1 MTNKESQTLEY
12 KQSWRNDCLKAVSAF
27 ANSDGGVLI
36 VGLDDK
42 GMPSGLKNFKKLL
55 EDIPNTIRNKLGIIP
70 SIKPNKKNKKD
81 IIKITVA
88 PCSVPISYNGKYYI
102 RSGSTVQELRGK
114 DLADFLMKKSGIT
127 WDDIV
132 EERAGFNEINNDSIE
147 KFKKY
152 AVDRIPSIIKE
163 TDNNTLSQ
171 KLNLIDDRD
180 LKRAA
185 ILLFGNDPQKFYLQS
200 VVRIGKFLTDTEIQ
214 TTDIVKGNLFAQLE
228 SALEILRTKYL
239 VSNIKYEGIHRRDI
253 LEYPY
258 EALREAIINALI
270 HRDYSGTSQ
279 IQIRVYPDKLMIMN
293 EGKLPPEVPVEKLK
307 TNHLSIPRNTLLAK
321 IFYYAGFIESWGHGT
336 IKIVEDCLEQ
346 GLPEPDFSEE
356 NGVMT
361 VAFYKDKWNEENL
374 KKLDLNERQI
384 KAVIYIRE
392 KGKITNQEYQAI
404 CETSNR
410 TATRDLTKLVSL
422 KIFQQ
427 IGTTGKG
434 TKYVLR
440 RHKDAKGAT
449 KTPKGRQK
457 EKRGHK
463 RGNGESKDAK
473 MKQK

>member
-1 MTNKESQTLEY
+1 MTNKESQAVEY
-12 KQSWRNDCLKAVSAF
+12 KQNWRNDCLKVISAF

-36 VGLDDK
+36 VGLDDRGK
-42 GMPSGLKNFKKLL
+42 PFGLKNVKRLL

-70 SIKPNKKNKKD
+70 SVEPNKKNKKD
-81 IIKITVA
+81 IINIAVT

-102 RSGSTVQELRGK
+102 RSGSTVQELQGK
-114 DLADFLMKKSGIT
+114 DLADFLMKKSGST

-132 EERAGFNEINNDSIE
+132 EERADFNEIDNHSIE

-152 AVDRIPSIIKE
+152 AVDRIPSIVNEI
-163 TDNNTLSQ
+163 DNTALLQ
-171 KLNLIDDRD
+171 KLNLIDDKD

-185 ILLFGNDPQKFYLQS
+185 VLLFSNDPQKFYLQS
-200 VVRIGKFLTDTEIQ
+200 AVRIGKFLTDTEIQ
-214 TTDIVKGNLFAQLE
+214 TTDIVEGNLFAQLE

-293 EGKLPPEVPVEKLK
+293 EGKLPPEIPVEKLK

-336 IKIVEDCLEQ
+336 IKIVENCIEQ
-346 GLPEPDFSEE
+346 GLPEPDFIEE

-361 VAFYKDKWNEENL
+361 VTFYKDKWNEENL
-374 KKLDLNERQI
+374 KKLGLNDRQI
-384 KAVIYIRE
+384 KAVMYVRE
-392 KGKITNQEYQAI
+392 KGEITNREYQNI
-404 CETSNR
+404 NTVSNK
-410 TATRDLTKLVSL
+410 TAYLELSNLAKKDIF
-422 KIFQQ
+422 KIF
-427 IGTTGKG
+427 GKG
-434 TKYVLR
+434 KSVSYTLKVTER
-440 RHKDAKGAT
+440 
-449 KTPKGRQK
+449 
-457 EKRGHK
+457 
-463 RGNGESKDAK
+463 
-473 MKQK
+473 

>member
-1 MTNKESQTLEY
+1 MTNKESQILEY

-42 GMPSGLKNFKKLL
+42 GKPSGLKNFKKLL

-102 RSGSTVQELRGK
+102 RSGSTVQELQGK
-114 DLADFLMKKSGIT
+114 DLADFLMKKSGST

-132 EERAGFNEINNDSIE
+132 EERAGFNEIDNDSIE

-152 AVDRIPSIIKE
+152 AADRIPSIINE
-163 TDNNTLSQ
+163 TDNTALFQ
-171 KLNLIDDRD
+171 KLNLIDGKD

-185 ILLFGNDPQKFYLQS
+185 VLLFSNDPQKFYLQS

-214 TTDIVKGNLFAQLE
+214 TTDIVEGNLFAQLE

-293 EGKLPPEVPVEKLK
+293 EGKLPPEVPAEKLK
-307 TNHLSIPRNTLLAK
+307 TDHLSMPRNTLLAK

-336 IKIVEDCLEQ
+336 IKIVENCIEQ
-346 GLPEPDFSEE
+346 GLPEPDFVEE

-361 VAFYKDKWNEENL
+361 VTFYKDKWKEANL
-374 KKLDLNERQI
+374 KKLGLNDRQI
-384 KAVIYIRE
+384 KAIYHIKENKIINLSSYKALIKNVSE
-392 KGKITNQEYQAI
+392 KTLY
-404 CETSNR
+404 
-410 TATRDLTKLVSL
+410 RDLQDLVDKNIL
-422 KIFQQ
+422 KE
-427 IGTTGKG
+427 IGEK
-434 TKYVLR
+434 
-440 RHKDAKGAT
+440 
-449 KTPKGRQK
+449 KGRK
-457 EKRGHK
+457 YEL
-463 RGNGESKDAK
+463 A
-473 MKQK
+473 

>member
-42 GMPSGLKNFKKLL
+42 GKPSGLNNFKKLL

-81 IIKITVA
+81 TIKITVA

-102 RSGSTVQELRGK
+102 RSGSTVQELQGK
-114 DLADFLMKKSGIT
+114 ELADFLMKKSGST

-132 EERAGFNEINNDSIE
+132 EERAGFNEMNNDSIE

-163 TDNNTLSQ
+163 TDNTTLLQ
-171 KLNLIDDRD
+171 KLNLIDDGD

-185 ILLFGNDPQKFYLQS
+185 VLLFGNDPQKFYLQS
-200 VVRIGKFLTDTEIQ
+200 VVRIGKFLSDTEIQ

-279 IQIRVYPDKLMIMN
+279 IQIRVYPDKLMLMN
-293 EGKLPPEVPVEKLK
+293 EGKLPPEIPVEKLK

-336 IKIVEDCLEQ
+336 IKIVENCMEQ
-346 GLPEPDFSEE
+346 GLPEPDFVEE
-356 NGVMT
+356 YGVMT
-361 VAFYKDKWNEENL
+361 VTFYKDKLNKENL
-374 KKLDLNERQI
+374 KKLGLNDRQI
-384 KAVIYIRE
+384 KAVTYIKE
-392 KGKITNQEYQAI
+392 NEKITNKEYQGI
-404 CETSNR
+404 NDCSRN
-410 TATRDLTKLVSL
+410 TATNDLRDLIKKHVL
-422 KIFQQ
+422 KES
-427 IGTTGKG
+427 GK
-434 TKYVLR
+434 
-440 RHKDAKGAT
+440 KGA
-449 KTPKGRQK
+449 GSYYVIAQ
-457 EKRGHK
+457 
-463 RGNGESKDAK
+463 
-473 MKQK
+473 

>member
-1 MTNKESQTLEY
+1 MTNKESQAVEY
-12 KQSWRNDCLKAVSAF
+12 KQNWRNDCLKVISAF

-36 VGLDDK
+36 VGLDDRGK
-42 GMPSGLKNFKKLL
+42 PFGLKNVKRLL

-70 SIKPNKKNKKD
+70 SVEPNKKNKKD
-81 IIKITVA
+81 IINIAVT

-102 RSGSTVQELRGK
+102 RSGSTVQELQGK
-114 DLADFLMKKSGIT
+114 ELADFLMKKSGST

-132 EERAGFNEINNDSIE
+132 EERAGFNEIDNDSLK

-152 AVDRIPSIIKE
+152 AADRIPSIVNEI
-163 TDNNTLSQ
+163 DNTALLQ
-171 KLNLIDDRD
+171 KLNLIDDKD

-185 ILLFGNDPQKFYLQS
+185 VLLFSNDPQKFYLQS
-200 VVRIGKFLTDTEIQ
+200 AVRIGKFLTDTEIQ
-214 TTDIVKGNLFAQLE
+214 TTDIVEGNLFAQLE

-307 TNHLSIPRNTLLAK
+307 TNHLSMPRNTLLAK

-336 IKIVEDCLEQ
+336 IKIVENCIEQ
-346 GLPEPDFSEE
+346 GLPEPDFIEE

-361 VAFYKDKWNEENL
+361 VTFYKDKWNEENL
-374 KKLDLNERQI
+374 KKLGLNDRQI
-384 KAVIYIRE
+384 KAVMYVRE
-392 KGKITNQEYQAI
+392 KGEITNREYQNI
-404 CETSNR
+404 NTVSNK
-410 TATRDLTKLVSL
+410 TAYLELSNLAKKDIF
-422 KIFQQ
+422 KIF
-427 IGTTGKG
+427 GKG
-434 TKYVLR
+434 KSVSYTLKVTER
-440 RHKDAKGAT
+440 
-449 KTPKGRQK
+449 
-457 EKRGHK
+457 
-463 RGNGESKDAK
+463 
-473 MKQK
+473 